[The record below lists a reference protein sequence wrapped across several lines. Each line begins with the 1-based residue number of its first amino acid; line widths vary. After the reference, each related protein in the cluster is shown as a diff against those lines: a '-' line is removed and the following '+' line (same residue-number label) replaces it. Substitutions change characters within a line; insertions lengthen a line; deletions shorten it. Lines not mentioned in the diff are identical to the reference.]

1 MKRSIKLRQFYWPVW
16 VPWFIS
22 ELLMLNQP
30 PAGAVFAVPAAN
42 IHYPPPCRYK
52 PFLSMAV
59 QCYRDRLYGWLFPA
73 WHRWW
78 MAAAVTINMFPS
90 HLKEPHARVAR
101 VAHGLF
107 PAVCP
112 PFSLFAGHG
121 LRWCLSKLHS
131 FCIHGFIVINSD
143 TSIRVEITLF
153 IYLLYV
159 TFGQKTWPRQ
169 TDKQKTLRCLHMI
182 SACWMLSHSFSMDW
196 GATGNDVATHHW
208 LASWSHNKV
217 AFTINPLCCENR
229 D

>member
-1 MKRSIKLRQFYWPVW
+1 MRCTVFTYLELAVLVVVLSKKIIHKVKRSIKLRQFYWPVC

-73 WHRWW
+73 WHHWW
-78 MAAAVTINMFPS
+78 MAAVVTINMFPS
-90 HLKEPHARVAR
+90 HLKEPHGRVAR

-112 PFSLFAGHG
+112 PFSLFAGHD
-121 LRWCLSKLHS
+121 CADV
-131 FCIHGFIVINSD
+131 CQND
-143 TSIRVEITLF
+143 THF
-153 IYLLYV
+153 
-159 TFGQKTWPRQ
+159 
-169 TDKQKTLRCLHMI
+169 
-182 SACWMLSHSFSMDW
+182 ASM
-196 GATGNDVATHHW
+196 
-208 LASWSHNKV
+208 AS
-217 AFTINPLCCENR
+217 
-229 D
+229 